1 MPGAHQK
8 PCHLHRCCCCSS
20 SLLRV
25 STSFSGLCWSSPLL
39 MVHSLIRVPNS
50 SRATLVEDP
59 LFFCASPIECST
71 SQIPENPSRDRVLQS
86 IHQLSPPPPA
96 QALSATS
103 KLNLSPPIFQI
114 PIMTESDKKFGSPP
128 RGKVNLLPGAS
139 LPLG

>member
-8 PCHLHRCCCCSS
+8 PCHLHRCRCSS

-59 LFFCASPIECST
+59 LFFCASPIEYST
-71 SQIPENPSRDRVLQS
+71 SQIQQNPSRDRVQS
-86 IHQLSPPPPA
+86 IHQLNPPPPA
-96 QALSATS
+96 QTLSATS
-103 KLNLSPPIFQI
+103 KLNFSPPIFQI
-114 PIMTESDKKFGSPP
+114 PIMTPSDKKFGSPP